1 MDIVDLVNKYGFPIV
16 MAVGMG
22 YIIKYVWEW
31 STKEVKP
38 VISEANTVLIALID
52 RIRMLDNDLIRLNQ
66 KVNTVLHLRGKIIES
81 DRVMESVKVERE
93 AARQFDEAAR
103 LDDKK
108 PKPHKDEDAAHKELQ
123 QQLKKKLDPDDVKTA
138 SAGES

>member
-1 MDIVDLVNKYGFPIV
+1 MDIVELVNKYGFPIV

-31 STKEVKP
+31 ATKEVKP
-38 VISEANTVLIALID
+38 VISDANTVLIALID

-81 DRVMESVKVERE
+81 DRVMEQVKVERE
-93 AARQFDEAAR
+93 AAGKFDEAAR

-108 PKPHKDEDAAHKELQ
+108 PTKHKEH
-123 QQLKKKLDPDDVKTA
+123 KEHKEKTGDDKEA
-138 SAGES
+138 SSGSS